1 MKNDQLSIVRKII
14 EEGFGAAN
22 LQIIDQWVSDDFIE
36 HQFGGNPGKEGLK
49 KTINQLHTSLSNL
62 QYVLQKSVSDGD
74 LVWTHY
80 KATANQSGTFMGV
93 PPSGNQIS
101 LDIMDIFCFEN
112 GLLVEHWGI
121 PDRFAVMMQIGVF
134 NKKAPVS

>member
-1 MKNDQLSIVRKII
+1 MKNDQLSTVRKIM
-14 EEGFGAAN
+14 EEGFGEAK
-22 LQIIDQWVSDDFIE
+22 LQIIDQWVSNDFIE

-49 KTINQLHTSLSNL
+49 KTVTQLHSSLSNL
-62 QYVLQKSVSDGD
+62 HYVLQKSVHDGD
-74 LVWTHY
+74 TIWTHY
-80 KATANQSGTFMGV
+80 KATAIQTRRFMNM
-93 PPSGNQIS
+93 PPSGIKIT
-101 LDIMDIFCFEN
+101 LDIMDIFRFEN

>member
-1 MKNDQLSIVRKII
+1 MKNDPLSTVRKIM
-14 EEGFGAAN
+14 EEGFGEAK
-22 LQIIDQWVSDDFIE
+22 LQIIDQWVSNDFIE

-49 KTINQLHTSLSNL
+49 KTVTQLHSSLSNL
-62 QYVLQKSVSDGD
+62 KYVLQKSVHDGD
-74 LVWTHY
+74 TVWTHY
-80 KATANQSGTFMGV
+80 KATAIQSGIFMSM
-93 PPSGNQIS
+93 PPSDTQIS
-101 LDIMDIFCFEN
+101 IDIMDIFRFEN